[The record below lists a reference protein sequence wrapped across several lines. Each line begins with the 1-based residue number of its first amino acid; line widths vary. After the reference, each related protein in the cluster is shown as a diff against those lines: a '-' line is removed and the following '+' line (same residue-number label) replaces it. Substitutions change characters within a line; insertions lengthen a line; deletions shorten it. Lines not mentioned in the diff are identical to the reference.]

1 MNRHQGRHWLLGS
14 NCGLWVSAPVSR
26 VVTERIHVKDE
37 GDLVGVLDTAEPERE
52 DWGDT
57 GPPPCQFGVQLL
69 PALSPDNHASCLPLL
84 TDFSLTT
91 NI

>member
-57 GPPPCQFGVQLL
+57 GPT
-69 PALSPDNHASCLPLL
+69 PANLGCNSYRQCP
-84 TDFSLTT
+84 LTT
-91 NI
+91 MHLACLC